1 MAFVSMFIVFI
12 VIAAVIF
19 GLMLITG
26 LILLIVGIV
35 NKSRPKHSGKKF
47 PMVCIVS
54 GSVLL
59 ALPLMA
65 AAVVMFWG
73 IAGVVKEAFQS
84 REYDS
89 LSERWSSQLLL
100 TDSDAA
106 EQAIEGLLSSADT
119 GDREAFAKHFTPEL
133 QASEGF
139 DEALDSF
146 FAAYPTGLSQCD
158 LDGGR
163 GSGSDSY
170 DAGHTVKTAH
180 ADYKCMQDG
189 NWYSIMMVFCYKDTD
204 DPDKVGVTKFTIMN
218 LEAAAV
224 FEDEFSRNPDYLDD
238 VYLLCDIKSSDEVSA
253 RLIGGWPLL
262 WTPTDT
268 PKLTA
273 EQMRELI
280 AGHDRLDDKDL
291 RNTIG
296 TANAAIKYS
305 NCSWVEYYYEIKDEN
320 GEPRYVCIHTNSPFD
335 EPDIPYGEILSAYKC
350 TPYEIDFHDPLFEYE
365 GSE

>member
-100 TDSDAA
+100 TDSDDL
-106 EQAIEGLLSSADT
+106 EGIRKAILRFKAGGMESKGSAYY
-119 GDREAFAKHFTPEL
+119 RSRF
-133 QASEGF
+133 
-139 DEALDSF
+139 
-146 FAAYPTGLSQCD
+146 
-158 LDGGR
+158 
-163 GSGSDSY
+163 
-170 DAGHTVKTAH
+170 
-180 ADYKCMQDG
+180 
-189 NWYSIMMVFCYKDTD
+189 SI
-204 DPDKVGVTKFTIMN
+204 
-218 LEAAAV
+218 
-224 FEDEFSRNPDYLDD
+224 
-238 VYLLCDIKSSDEVSA
+238 
-253 RLIGGWPLL
+253 
-262 WTPTDT
+262 
-268 PKLTA
+268 
-273 EQMRELI
+273 
-280 AGHDRLDDKDL
+280 
-291 RNTIG
+291 
-296 TANAAIKYS
+296 TANS
-305 NCSWVEYYYEIKDEN
+305 R
-320 GEPRYVCIHTNSPFD
+320 RYA
-335 EPDIPYGEILSAYKC
+335 DIIIG
-350 TPYEIDFHDPLFEYE
+350 
-365 GSE
+365 